1 MMKWGKRETNE
12 DKKVTINNDTN
23 IVIII
28 IRKINNM
35 VGLQFYAI
43 N

>member
-1 MMKWGKRETNE
+1 MIKQEKRETKE

>member
-1 MMKWGKRETNE
+1 MKT
-12 DKKVTINNDTN
+12 KKVTINNDTN